1 MCIRDSQYTGPIDIG
16 TGESVSV
23 LDLAKHMG
31 MDYLPIKEHTPNEPD
46 ELCADTTKLRELGW
60 YPTVKILAKQEVTC

>member
-1 MCIRDSQYTGPIDIG
+1 
-16 TGESVSV
+16 
-23 LDLAKHMG
+23 MG